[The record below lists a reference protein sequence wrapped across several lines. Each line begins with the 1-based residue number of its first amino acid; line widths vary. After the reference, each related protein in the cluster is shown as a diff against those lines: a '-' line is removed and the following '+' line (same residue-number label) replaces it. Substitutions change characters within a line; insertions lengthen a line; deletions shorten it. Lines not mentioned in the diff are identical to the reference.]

1 MAPNGFFNRIFFSP
15 ENKSGVLNPE
25 YKPFKRTRRE
35 FTTLQKEDL
44 EVAFNSRISKHLDK
58 EEISVMAQKLGV
70 EEDRVKR
77 WFTHRRQAWKKG
89 NKSQSHKSL
98 KKKKQIDPK
107 AAFNPNSFQH
117 KLLKRSLITG
127 K

>member
-1 MAPNGFFNRIFFSP
+1 MA
-15 ENKSGVLNPE
+15 K
-25 YKPFKRTRRE
+25 
-35 FTTLQKEDL
+35 
-44 EVAFNSRISKHLDK
+44 
-58 EEISVMAQKLGV
+58 KLGV

-127 K
+127 KQFTMIYLSNTTDELLRFKYKYTLAY

>member
-1 MAPNGFFNRIFFSP
+1 MFFFT
-15 ENKSGVLNPE
+15 ENKSRVLDPE
-25 YKPFKRTRRE
+25 LGDYKPFKRTRRE

-58 EEISVMAQKLGV
+58 EEISVIAKKLGV

>member
-1 MAPNGFFNRIFFSP
+1 MA
-15 ENKSGVLNPE
+15 VLIVLWP
-25 YKPFKRTRRE
+25 YLLTSKLRC
-35 FTTLQKEDL
+35 LQK
-44 EVAFNSRISKHLDK
+44 NNTGHT
-58 EEISVMAQKLGV
+58 KLGV